1 MMNNLNKRIITSIIL
16 IFTLILM
23 FFFNYI
29 LLIGLILISL
39 ISWFEFNNLILKIF
53 KKKIYIF
60 MFRVFAFIYLIIF
73 SSIFFNLSTMSAQS
87 KFLLLYFIL
96 ISIFT
101 DMGGYV
107 FGKFFKGKKLTK
119 ISPNKTISGTV
130 GSFIFSILLY
140 YFLVSNDFY
149 LNIIMIDLKTDFGNL
164 LLLVTI
170 VVSFS
175 SQLGDLFISY
185 IKRLAKMKDTGKILP
200 GHGGLLDRIDG
211 MLFAIPSGLIV
222 INFF

>member
-1 MMNNLNKRIITSIIL
+1 
-16 IFTLILM
+16 M

-101 DMGGYV
+101 DIGGYV

>member
-1 MMNNLNKRIITSIIL
+1 
-16 IFTLILM
+16 
-23 FFFNYI
+23 
-29 LLIGLILISL
+29 
-39 ISWFEFNNLILKIF
+39 
-53 KKKIYIF
+53 
-60 MFRVFAFIYLIIF
+60 MFRIFAFMYLIIF
-73 SSIFFNLSTMSAQS
+73 SSIFFNLSTISGQS

-119 ISPNKTISGTV
+119 ISPNKTISGAA

-140 YFLVSNDFY
+140 YFLVSNDSY
-149 LNIIMIDLKTDFGNL
+149 LNMITINLQTDSKNL
-164 LLLVTI
+164 LLFVTI

-185 IKRLAKMKDTGKILP
+185 IKRLARMKDTGKILP

>member
-39 ISWFEFNNLILKIF
+39 ISWLEFNNLILKIF

-149 LNIIMIDLKTDFGNL
+149 LNIIMINLQTNFENL

-200 GHGGLLDRIDG
+200 GYGGLLDRIDG
-211 MLFAIPSGLIV
+211 MLFGIPSGLIV

>member
-1 MMNNLNKRIITSIIL
+1 MNNLNKRIITSIIL

-23 FFFNYI
+23 FLFNYI

-53 KKKIYIF
+53 KKKTYIF
-60 MFRVFAFIYLIIF
+60 MFRTFAFIYLIIF
-73 SSIFFNLSTMSAQS
+73 SSIFFKLSMTSGQS

-96 ISIFT
+96 ISICT

-119 ISPNKTISGTV
+119 ISPNKTISGTA

-140 YFLVSNDFY
+140 YFLYSNDFY
-149 LNIIMIDLKTDFGNL
+149 SNMIMINLQTDFKNL
-164 LLLVTI
+164 LLIVTI

-185 IKRLAKMKDTGKILP
+185 IKRLAKMKDTGKVLP

>member
-73 SSIFFNLSTMSAQS
+73 SSVFFNLSMMSDQS

-119 ISPNKTISGTV
+119 ISPNKTISGAA

-140 YFLVSNDFY
+140 YLLVSNDFY
-149 LNIIMIDLKTDFGNL
+149 LNIIMLALKTDFENL

-185 IKRLAKMKDTGKILP
+185 IKRLAKIKDTGKILP

>member
-101 DMGGYV
+101 DIGGYV

-119 ISPNKTISGTV
+119 ISPNKTISGTA

>member
-29 LLIGLILISL
+29 LLIGLIFISL

-101 DMGGYV
+101 DIGGYV

>member
-1 MMNNLNKRIITSIIL
+1 ML
-16 IFTLILM
+16 
-23 FFFNYI
+23 FFNYI

-39 ISWFEFNNLILKIF
+39 ISWLEFNNLILKIF

-60 MFRVFAFIYLIIF
+60 MFRVIAFIYLIIF
-73 SSIFFNLSTMSAQS
+73 SSIFFNLSISSGQS

-107 FGKFFKGKKLTK
+107 FGKLFKGKKLTK
-119 ISPNKTISGTV
+119 ISPNKTISGTA
-130 GSFIFSILLY
+130 GSFMFSILLY

-149 LNIIMIDLKTDFGNL
+149 LNIIMINLQTNFENL

>member
-39 ISWFEFNNLILKIF
+39 ISWLEFNNLILKIF

-60 MFRVFAFIYLIIF
+60 MFQIFAFIYLIIF
-73 SSIFFNLSTMSAQS
+73 SSIFFNLSISSGQS

-119 ISPNKTISGTV
+119 ISPNKTISGTA

-149 LNIIMIDLKTDFGNL
+149 LNIIMINLQTNFENL

>member
-1 MMNNLNKRIITSIIL
+1 
-16 IFTLILM
+16 
-23 FFFNYI
+23 
-29 LLIGLILISL
+29 
-39 ISWFEFNNLILKIF
+39 
-53 KKKIYIF
+53 
-60 MFRVFAFIYLIIF
+60 
-73 SSIFFNLSTMSAQS
+73 
-87 KFLLLYFIL
+87 
-96 ISIFT
+96 
-101 DMGGYV
+101 MGGYV

>member
-101 DMGGYV
+101 DIGGYV

>member
-39 ISWFEFNNLILKIF
+39 ISWLEFNNLILKIF

-119 ISPNKTISGTV
+119 ISPNKTISGTA

-149 LNIIMIDLKTDFGNL
+149 LNIIMINLQTNFENL

>member
-1 MMNNLNKRIITSIIL
+1 
-16 IFTLILM
+16 
-23 FFFNYI
+23 
-29 LLIGLILISL
+29 
-39 ISWFEFNNLILKIF
+39 
-53 KKKIYIF
+53 

-101 DMGGYV
+101 DIGGYV

-119 ISPNKTISGTV
+119 ISPNKTISGTA

-140 YFLVSNDFY
+140 YLLVSNDFY
-149 LNIIMIDLKTDFGNL
+149 LNIIMLALKTDFENL

-185 IKRLAKMKDTGKILP
+185 IKRLAKIKDTGKILP

>member
-1 MMNNLNKRIITSIIL
+1 ML
-16 IFTLILM
+16 
-23 FFFNYI
+23 FFNYI

-39 ISWFEFNNLILKIF
+39 ISWLEFNNLILKIF

-60 MFRVFAFIYLIIF
+60 MFLVISFIYLIIF
-73 SSIFFNLSTMSAQS
+73 SSIFFNLSISSGQS

-119 ISPNKTISGTV
+119 ISPNKTISGAA

-140 YFLVSNDFY
+140 YFLVSNDSY
-149 LNIIMIDLKTDFGNL
+149 LNMITINLQTDSKNL
-164 LLLVTI
+164 LLFVTI

-185 IKRLAKMKDTGKILP
+185 IKRLARMKDTGKILP